1 MTTLQKHIRDLIFF
15 YVKTN
20 YEKYLQDNNLT
31 KISDESIPRIIDE
44 LYSNRKGHIQMFIKD
59 SLPKIIQE
67 EHPGDAVINTIIREI
82 FEDDE
87 LCKTRIIVEIQ
98 TYQKSLTK

>member
-31 KISDESIPRIIDE
+31 KISDEGIPGIIDQ
-44 LYSNRKGHIQMFIKD
+44 LYSNRKGHIQIFIRD
-59 SLPKIIQE
+59 SLTQLLQE

-82 FEDDE
+82 FNDDE

>member
-1 MTTLQKHIRDLIFF
+1 MSNYLNMIKELITF

-59 SLPKIIQE
+59 SLQKLLQE

-87 LCKTRIIVEIQ
+87 LCKNRVCVEIELHQ
-98 TYQKSLTK
+98 ENNLF